1 MTKVLLVYEMV
12 PEETL
17 IYLLDVEDADLKW
30 MKKCHRH
37 FLNSKMSAVSEKA
50 CAKLSV
56 YLEDKPKLD
65 HKNDKDPIDIKGYD
79 LLIVSGFIL

>member
-1 MTKVLLVYEMV
+1 MTKVLLVYELI
-12 PEETL
+12 PEETHV
-17 IYLLDVEDADLKW
+17 YLLDVDDADLKW

-37 FLNSKMSAVSEKA
+37 FINYEMPAASEKA

-65 HKNDKDPIDIKGYD
+65 HKNDKIPVDIKGYD
-79 LLIVSGFIL
+79 LLIVSGFGL